1 MTAFYQSVPE
11 RRLRV
16 CGYLTVTGIFFLF
29 FMMEMLLCWK
39 DEHLYMKIF
48 VLTVLHTL
56 AMWEPT
62 RLLILHLRKR
72 FAGSAFVRQRLQ
84 ILVIAA
90 VPYAFLLGFCRVY
103 LENKTNFWNASA
115 AGRSSYLYTI
125 GVTLLFILLQIAV
138 YESLYFFSEWQRST
152 LEAEETKRATVQVQ
166 MDSLKVQVQ
175 PHFLFNTLNTL
186 IGLIEVNQQSAVV
199 FTQNLA
205 YVYRYLLQ
213 ANEKTMIALEEEL
226 EFAATYFMLLKTR
239 YAHGLELF
247 AEVHSAK
254 DFQLPPL
261 TLQMLIENAV
271 KHNVVTQSQPLHI
284 YLYLDKRNQQLIV
297 QNNYQPKAVTN
308 SNGVGLRHLQRKF
321 ELLGLPQLAVR
332 SSTEEFSVSIPLVK
346 TKVYE
351 HLDY

>member
-1 MTAFYQSVPE
+1 MTGFYRSVPE

-16 CGYLTVTGIFFLF
+16 SGYLAVTGIYFL
-29 FMMEMLLCWK
+29 LLMPCMAFARQH
-39 DEHLYMKIF
+39 ERLFIEAF
-48 VLTVLHTL
+48 LLTALHTL
-56 AMWEPT
+56 ALWEPA

-72 FAGSAFVRQRLQ
+72 FAGLSLIKRRLQ
-84 ILVIAA
+84 LLALAA
-90 VPYAFLLGFCRVY
+90 VPYAFMLGFIRMY
-103 LENKTNFWNASA
+103 LVNNLNFLSMPA
-115 AGRSSYLYTI
+115 ASSYLYTI
-125 GVTLLFILLQIAV
+125 GVPVLLILLQIAV
-138 YESLYFFSEWQRST
+138 YESLYFFSEWQRRT
-152 LEAEETKRATVQVQ
+152 LEAEETRRATVQIE

-213 ANEKTMIALEEEL
+213 ANEKTMIALEDEL

-239 YAHGLELF
+239 YTHGLELF

-254 DFQLPPL
+254 DFQMPPL

-284 YLYLDKRNQQLIV
+284 YLYLDKRNQKLIV
-297 QNNYQPKAVTN
+297 QNNHQPKPVKST
-308 SNGVGLRHLQRKF
+308 SGVGLKHLQKKF
-321 ELLGLPQLAVR
+321 SLLGLPELAVR
-332 SSTEEFSVSIPLVK
+332 STAEEFSVSVPLVK
-346 TKVYE
+346 IKMYE